1 VFSNLLSG
9 FLLAFAAMLLACGET
24 TMYDVSNKPDYR
36 EMVGTTYTVIG
47 SLAAYGIRKHSRADV
62 EYVTLIPEPGIAGSE
77 VGFRTPIAIGTTV
90 TVIRVYKTNRLIDS
104 SISLEVRLSGDSING
119 SLPVRVD
126 LMRGNQGVSNLSLNP
141 TVFRIN

>member
-1 VFSNLLSG
+1 MFSNLLSG

-36 EMVGTTYTVIG
+36 EMVGATYTVIG

-62 EYVTLIPEPGIAGSE
+62 EYVTLIPEPGITGSE